1 MSFIAI
7 YFENE
12 IGGNDFKNMNKSN
25 TISNFCLCSDTVF
38 KSIFE
43 SNYKLIRNYLIYKY
57 KDVDRAEDVAQNAFV
72 ILWENCSILKPEQ
85 AKSFLFT
92 TATRLSLNEIKHDK
106 VVSNFE
112 MQSNK
117 NELNSESP
125 EFLLEETELKKQL
138 ELAINQL
145 PEKQREVFLMNRFDN
160 QSYSEI
166 AALLGLSVKAV
177 EKRMHLALL
186 TLRKVMKNI

>member
-1 MSFIAI
+1 LPS
-7 YFENE
+7 NLKKKL
-12 IGGNDFKNMNKSN
+12 GGNDFKNMDTSN
-25 TISNFCLCSDTVF
+25 TISTSCLCSNAVF

-72 ILWENCSILKPEQ
+72 ILWENCSNLKPEQ

-92 TATRLSLNEIKHDK
+92 TAIRLSLNEIKHDK

-112 MQSNK
+112 LLSNK
-117 NELNSESP
+117 SELNSESP
-125 EFLLEETELKKQL
+125 EFLIEETELKMQL

-160 QSYSEI
+160 QSYTEI
-166 AALLGLSVKAV
+166 AALLGLSVKAI